1 MKQYTTPLISVRLD
15 GQGLALEA
23 ADRVVMAAKSQ
34 GGSVT
39 TWEGERLHVDGD
51 SVRVRLTEQETADLE
66 GTSDVEVTVFIGD
79 KVYKTETQRMNI
91 KKAVWSNGD

>member
-1 MKQYTTPLISVRLD
+1 MKQYTTPLISVRLE
-15 GQGLALEA
+15 GQALALEA
-23 ADRVVMAAKSQ
+23 ADRIVMAAKAQ
-34 GGSVT
+34 DGSVI
-39 TWEGERLHVDGD
+39 TWEGERLHVDDD
-51 SVRVRLTEQETADLE
+51 SVRVRLTEYETAELE

>member
-23 ADRVVMAAKSQ
+23 ADRVVMAAKLQ

-66 GTSDVEVTVFIGD
+66 GTSDVEVTVFLGD